1 MARPEPARIRRLM
14 SVGQAMDGAAQL
26 RRQHRRTCS
35 LQLGIPTGPL
45 RGAGPGGLVGAENL
59 CHLAGCS
66 TDCWLLGPAPAWA
79 WDDLRLVGLKLIF
92 LIVTRAVSLLGLS
105 RREWGWEGAPIL
117 LLRHPLA
124 VAGRGRP
131 RAPSRF
137 GGAGP
142 AGLAVP
148 AGARTA
154 EG

>member
-14 SVGQAMDGAAQL
+14 SVGQAMNGAAQL

-105 RREWGWEGAPIL
+105 RRGGWGKEARELLVRHQPGQGRGAGAP
-117 LLRHPLA
+117 PD
-124 VAGRGRP
+124 
-131 RAPSRF
+131 SRF
-137 GGAGP
+137 VGAG
-142 AGLAVP
+142 G
-148 AGARTA
+148 G
-154 EG
+154 